1 MFRNFSKKSGRRV
14 ILRLWVKTASSA
26 TVNACLFY
34 WTCVKYGSSVKC
46 LLSVCS
52 VISLFSCLAVNNCIE
67 ILLDFS
73 AFFHVTRSFLYQS
86 DCRTFQTSILKKQ
99 AILSLNLDIIQWLDI
114 LGTRELIKYFYLVL
128 ARLTQFF
135 LDQSDSKILE
145 TPITQEKF

>member
-1 MFRNFSKKSGRRV
+1 MFPKNQGGGISF
-14 ILRLWVKTASSA
+14 RLQKQPQSLKTASSA
-26 TVNACLFY
+26 TVNTCLFY

-86 DCRTFQTSILKKQ
+86 DCRTFQTSIFKKQ
-99 AILSLNLDIIQWLDI
+99 AILNMYLDIIEGIDI
-114 LGTRELIKYFYLVL
+114 LGTNKLIVSGWLWSGMANFVL
-128 ARLTQFF
+128 NNWIPRSLKLQ
-135 LDQSDSKILE
+135 
-145 TPITQEKF
+145 

>member
-1 MFRNFSKKSGRRV
+1 M
-14 ILRLWVKTASSA
+14 
-26 TVNACLFY
+26 
-34 WTCVKYGSSVKC
+34 
-46 LLSVCS
+46 
-52 VISLFSCLAVNNCIE
+52 NNCIE